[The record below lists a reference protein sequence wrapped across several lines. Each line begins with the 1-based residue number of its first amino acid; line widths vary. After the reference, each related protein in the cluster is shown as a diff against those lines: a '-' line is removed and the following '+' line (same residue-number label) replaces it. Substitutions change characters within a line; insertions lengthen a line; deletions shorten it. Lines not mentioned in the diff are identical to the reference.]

1 VLDGPADLI
10 GAAFQRHPVELIDR
24 QRDEQ
29 LDARLD
35 LPAGVAKRP
44 LAPIFRALDGGG
56 VGDVPMRRDRI
67 ARRATQSTPNT
78 AELLQFEDGGL
89 IAAAGACCGR

>member
-10 GAAFQRHPVELIDR
+10 GAAFQRHPVELVDR

-29 LDARLD
+29 LDAGFE

-56 VGDVPMRRDRI
+56 IGSV
-67 ARRATQSTPNT
+67 SNT